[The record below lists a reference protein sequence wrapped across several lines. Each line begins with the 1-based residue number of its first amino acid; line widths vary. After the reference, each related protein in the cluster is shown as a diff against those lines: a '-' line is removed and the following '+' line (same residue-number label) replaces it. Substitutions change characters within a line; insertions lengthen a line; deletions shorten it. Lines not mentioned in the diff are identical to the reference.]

1 MRYFLW
7 IDGKEAGPYQPE
19 LIREMF
25 SHGKITF
32 VTPALPE
39 DRTGEWLSMDNF
51 PGLIRSAMPHES
63 PTINQKTE
71 NKINAHQVEEILFK
85 ESSVEKPGV
94 ASVLSAIAIF
104 ELILSP
110 IVGIVEGSENP
121 FAGCMIFICGFTGGL
136 ILLGFSRI
144 IEHSFE
150 SAQRLRRI
158 ESLLLKAIDK
168 TTRPKT

>member
-1 MRYFLW
+1 MRMRYFLW
-7 IDGKEAGPYQPE
+7 IDGKEAGPYEPE

-25 SHGKITF
+25 NHGKITF

-39 DRTGEWLSMDNF
+39 DRTGEWLPMDNF
-51 PGLIRSAMPHES
+51 SGVIKSAMPRES
-63 PTINQKTE
+63 PTL
-71 NKINAHQVEEILFK
+71 HQVEEILFK
-85 ESSVEKPGV
+85 ETSVEKPGV
-94 ASVLSAIAIF
+94 VSVLSAIAIF

-110 IVGIVEGSENP
+110 IVGIAEGSENP
-121 FAGCMIFICGFTGGL
+121 FTGCMIFFCGFTGGL
-136 ILLGFSRI
+136 ILLGFSRV

-168 TTRPKT
+168 TTLPKT